1 MKATAV
7 AIFELLKESYQGW
20 SHDNASLFAAA
31 LTYYTFLSLAPV
43 LVIIVAVAGL
53 FYGDAAVRG
62 DIVNDIK
69 LAVGEDAAVVIQ
81 DLIANASTSGDSVRA
96 TVLSTLLLL
105 VGASGLFSQLQRT
118 LNMIWGLRPA
128 PETGILNT
136 IRKRALAFAMLLV
149 VGLLM
154 LLSIATT
161 TFITSVGDRLVFWLP
176 GIGRLLPQI
185 NIVASLVILT
195 LLFALL
201 FKMLP
206 DAHITWKDV
215 LLGAAVTT
223 LLFMLG
229 RYLINLYLS
238 RGSTTSAYGA
248 AGSFVL
254 ILLWVYYSAQIF
266 LFGAEFT
273 KVYANKYGTRLKPA
287 ANAVWRGGHASPASS
302 SALEESAYRITFTPP
317 PDPPPP
323 DPPPNTPTEPETA
336 VSPWRKPM
344 ATGLLG
350 LAAGLL
356 LGFLSNLRGGESE
369 K

>member
-7 AIFELLKESYQGW
+7 AIFDLLKASYQGW
-20 SHDNASLFAAA
+20 SRDNASLYAAA

-53 FYGDAAVRG
+53 VYGDAAVRG
-62 DIVNDIK
+62 DIVNEIQ
-69 LAVGEDAAVVIQ
+69 LAVGAEAALVIQ
-81 DLIANASTSGDSVRA
+81 ELIVNASTSGSSVWA
-96 TVLSTLLLL
+96 TVLSTVLLL

-118 LNMIWGLRPA
+118 LNMIWGLHPA
-128 PETGILNT
+128 PETGLLNI

-149 VGLLM
+149 AGLLM

-161 TFITSVGDRLVFWLP
+161 TLITTVGDRLAIWLP
-176 GIGRLLPQI
+176 GFGQLLPQI
-185 NIVASLVILT
+185 NIIASLIILT

-201 FKMLP
+201 FKVLP

-223 LLFMLG
+223 VLFMLG
-229 RYLINLYLS
+229 RFLINLYLS
-238 RGSTTSAYGA
+238 RSSTTSAYGA

-266 LFGAEFT
+266 FFGAEFT
-273 KVYANKYGTRLKPA
+273 KVYANKYGTRLKPSSNAIWRSDYVNPNPPSA
-287 ANAVWRGGHASPASS
+287 A
-302 SALEESAYRITFTPP
+302 EEIAYRINVSSLPDEPP
-317 PDPPPP
+317 PDAA
-323 DPPPNTPTEPETA
+323 EAETA
-336 VSPWRKPM
+336 VPHWRKPV

-356 LGFLSNLRGGESE
+356 LGFLSSLRRGKEEVGSE
-369 K
+369 E